1 MRVYRWVILK
11 YGLYVLLAVLLFHLQ
26 STPHF
31 LAIAGIRPMP
41 LIALAF
47 AVAITEKEAPG
58 GLFGVFC
65 GYLCDLFSY
74 ERMGF
79 YMLFLFVLCIAAGLV
94 ARNYLRASWPVCGM
108 LTFFSML
115 FFRAVLLIFRYAL
128 PRHPGGWHL
137 FITIELPMCLY
148 TAVLAMPLF
157 LLVSYWHRQAALHSE
172 TRF

>member
-26 STPHF
+26 SVPHF

-47 AVAITEKEAPG
+47 AVAITEKELPG

-79 YMLFLFVLCIAAGLV
+79 YMFFLFALCITAGLV
-94 ARNYLRASWPVCGM
+94 ARNYLRANWPVCAL
-108 LTFFSML
+108 LTFTSML
-115 FFRAVLLIFRYAL
+115 LLRVVLLVFRFVL

-137 FITIELPMCLY
+137 FVTAELPMCFY
-148 TAVLAMPLF
+148 TAVLAIPLF
-157 LLVSYWHRQAALHSE
+157 LLIQYLHKQAALHSE